1 MLRSGLIADVAVVA
15 AVTVEVD
22 VEGRLKSTMVSVSFP
37 CSDLTGTDGA
47 SACLVIA
54 EGQHRRRG
62 DVGLH
67 WYYGMTMV
75 QFLST
80 FTGVL
85 NGT

>member
-1 MLRSGLIADVAVVA
+1 MLRSGLIAYVAVVA

-54 EGQHRRRG
+54 DDNTGGEGRW
-62 DVGLH
+62 DC
-67 WYYGMTMV
+67 T
-75 QFLST
+75 SIT
-80 FTGVL
+80 E
-85 NGT
+85 